1 MRLAGAPMSALPADA
16 DRARF
21 KAVAVETAE
30 AAGRILIEHAE
41 HGFRVEH
48 KQTIDLVT
56 DADRA
61 AEQAIVERLRSA
73 FPQHEILAEERG
85 LSAPRSS
92 PFRWVVD
99 PLDGTT
105 NFAHRLPIF
114 GVSIALEYEGRI
126 ILGVVL
132 DPTRQERYVAEL
144 GRGAELNGRALR
156 VSPTA
161 ALTDALL
168 VTGFAYDIRE
178 TSNNNLN
185 HFSRFALAAQGV
197 RRLGAAALDL
207 AYLAAGRFDGFWE
220 MKLHPWDMAA
230 GALLVTEAGGR
241 MSRFDGG
248 PFSIYGDDMVASN
261 GRVHDAML
269 AVLKNR

>member
-1 MRLAGAPMSALPADA
+1 MSALPSDA

-21 KAVAVETAE
+21 TAVAIETAE
-30 AAGRILIEHAE
+30 AAGRILLEHAE
-41 HGFRVEH
+41 RGFRVEH

-61 AEQAIVERLRSA
+61 AEQVIVDRLRDA
-73 FPQHEILAEERG
+73 FPQHEILAEEGG
-85 LSAPRSS
+85 LSAPRASA
-92 PFRWVVD
+92 FRWVVD

-105 NFAHRLPIF
+105 NFSHRLPIF
-114 GVSIALEYEGRI
+114 AVSIALEYDGRI

-132 DPTRQERYVAEL
+132 DPTRQERYVAVL
-144 GRGAELNGRALR
+144 GRGAQLNGRPLR

-178 TSNNNLN
+178 TSNNNLD
-185 HFSRFALAAQGV
+185 HFARFAVAAQGL

-230 GALLVTEAGGR
+230 GSLLVTEAGGR
-241 MSRFDGG
+241 MSRFNGE
-248 PFSIYGDDMVASN
+248 PFSIYGENMVASN
-261 GRVHDAML
+261 GRIHDAML
-269 AVLKNR
+269 GVLKNR